1 MQGGARRGAAT
12 CRRARK
18 ARGSAVE
25 REDWAGYDPRRGL
38 HLHRDIVTSS
48 CGAGEFREGGN
59 TRLAFHGDS
68 GAFLG
73 IYLPTG
79 QAAGDTV
86 TTWLTALHMA
96 AVWGLPF
103 KVSMTLIGALVA
115 MLSATGVIIWWK
127 KRKARRWRKLAVR
140 SPASESCKTCRN

>member
-1 MQGGARRGAAT
+1 
-12 CRRARK
+12 
-18 ARGSAVE
+18 V
-25 REDWAGYDPRRGL
+25 GYDPRRGL

-48 CGAGEFREGGN
+48 RDAGEFREGGN

-79 QAAGDTV
+79 QAAGDAV

-103 KVSMTLIGALVA
+103 KVSMTLMGALVA

-140 SPASESCKTCRN
+140 SPAIESCKTCRN